1 MTFPERPKSVRTR
14 VAIIVPALNEAACLP
29 STLDSIRAAAE
40 LLRAREVEVET
51 VVVDNDSDD
60 ETASVARAEGATVV
74 REPVRNIARARNTGA
89 RHAAAEVLVFV
100 DADVLVPPSLF
111 DAIHAAMGDS
121 ECVGGGVDVDY
132 RPRRLAVRLYLRA
145 WRLLARALGMAQGAA
160 QFCRRS
166 AFEAVGGYDERAWM
180 GEDVDFYWAL
190 RRLARETRRTVR
202 LLDEPRVVPSCRR
215 FDQWPLWKTL
225 IWTNPLFIAL
235 FRRWRPAWS
244 GWYSDLVR

>member
-1 MTFPERPKSVRTR
+1 MIFPERPKNVRTR

-121 ECVGGGVDVDY
+121 ECVGSPLHRPVPALEASLERMVL
-132 RPRRLAVRLYLRA
+132 RPRAVA
-145 WRLLARALGMAQGAA
+145 HHSSPDGSAR
-160 QFCRRS
+160 
-166 AFEAVGGYDERAWM
+166 
-180 GEDVDFYWAL
+180 
-190 RRLARETRRTVR
+190 
-202 LLDEPRVVPSCRR
+202 
-215 FDQWPLWKTL
+215 
-225 IWTNPLFIAL
+225 
-235 FRRWRPAWS
+235 
-244 GWYSDLVR
+244 